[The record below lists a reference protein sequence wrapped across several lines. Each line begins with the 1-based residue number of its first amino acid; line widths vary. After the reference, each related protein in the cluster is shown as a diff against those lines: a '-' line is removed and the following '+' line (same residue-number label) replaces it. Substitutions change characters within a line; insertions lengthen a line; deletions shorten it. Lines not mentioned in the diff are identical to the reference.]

1 MPAPSQPVRQ
11 TLEGRLVRLARL
23 AGIGPVAIL
32 LALTLLLAWRLDRQL
47 NRYIQGEVQERL
59 TSVTEGVVGLLRSQH
74 ESLSQILIAN
84 LNVARDL
91 VARRGGLRLA
101 DGTASWTAR
110 DQFTGKTRQVSLPR
124 MTVGGTW
131 LGQVRDTGTVAPI
144 VDEITRLVG
153 GTVTIFQRIGPSG
166 DMLRVATNVK
176 GRDGQRALG
185 TYIPARAADGTPN
198 PVVSKVLRGER
209 YEGNAFV
216 VNAWYQSVYEP
227 VRDPSG
233 QVIGMIY
240 VGVRQ
245 ENVASLRQSIVG
257 ARVGETGRVLIM
269 NGRGAQQGIAAIGI
283 PGVPEGTDARLVKD
297 ADGTPVFRTIID
309 SALKSAPGTVT
320 LHRFALADSSGHR
333 RDRIAG
339 VTYFEPWDWVVVA
352 QGPAGEFNGALSATR
367 STILTLILSLLVV
380 GTLVAWA
387 TMTWFRRAATE
398 ITTPVRAVA
407 AAAEEVARG
416 DLEVQVPVD
425 GDEELARLGQSVRRI
440 ILTERELAD
449 AAQAL
454 ARGDLSGTVASRGP
468 KDRLAQ
474 SIAAIQR
481 AEQEAV
487 DAAARIAAGDLSR
500 EVTLRSAEDR
510 LSGSMNAIV
519 RAERELSLAASRIAA
534 GEISVPVHPRG
545 PQDTLGQA
553 FAKLQATVRALSAET
568 NRLIAAASA
577 GTLGVRGDPAQFA
590 GDFHDLVGGINQL
603 LDATGGPLQEAAAVL
618 GSIAG
623 KDLTVRMRGSY
634 AGDHAA
640 FAGDV
645 NRMAEDLSGS
655 MRNITDTAARLTQA
669 AGDLRAA
676 GDTVRESA
684 GQATEEAG
692 AVARSS
698 QEVSSTVTSVAVGA
712 EEMTASIREIAQSA
726 SAAAQVAHRAVDL
739 AGQADRTVGR
749 LSSSSSQIG
758 EIIRTITT
766 IAQQTNLLALNATIE
781 AARAG
786 AAGKG
791 FAVVAHEVKDL
802 AGSTA
807 RATEEIARRVE
818 TIQADASAAVQA
830 LQQIS
835 GIIGEISQLQTA
847 IAGAVEEQTATTS
860 EMTRG
865 IAGASSGV
873 EQIASRIDSVA
884 AATERSS
891 LAINQSQVAI
901 EALNAIAN
909 ELKALV
915 GRFRYEPDRAA
926 PPRAPSPPPRAH
938 RELSAR

>member
-1 MPAPSQPVRQ
+1 MPESTHPVRQ

-32 LALTLLLAWRLDRQL
+32 LTLTLLLAWRLDRQL
-47 NRYIQGEVQERL
+47 NRFIHGEVQERL
-59 TSVTEGVVGLLRSQH
+59 TGVTDGITGLLQSQH
-74 ESLSQILIAN
+74 ESLSQILMAN

-91 VARRGGLRLA
+91 ITRRGGLRLA
-101 DGTASWTAR
+101 GGTTSWAAR
-110 DQFTGKTRQVSLPR
+110 DQFTGSTRQLSLPQ

-131 LGQVRDTGTVAPI
+131 LGQVRDTGTTAPI
-144 VDEITRLVG
+144 VDEVSRLVG
-153 GTVTIFQRIGPSG
+153 GTVTIFQRTGPSG
-166 DMLRVATNVK
+166 DMLRVATNVI
-176 GRDGQRALG
+176 GSDGHRAIG

-198 PVVSKVLRGER
+198 PVITRVLQGER
-209 YEGNAFV
+209 YEGRAFV
-216 VNAWYQSVYEP
+216 VDAWYQSVYEP
-227 VRDPSG
+227 VEDAAGR
-233 QVIGMIY
+233 VIGMIY

-245 ENVASLRQSIVG
+245 ENVASLRQSIVNS
-257 ARVGETGRVLIM
+257 RVGTTGRVLIL
-269 NGRGAQQGIAAIGI
+269 NGSGAQQGTAAIGI
-283 PGVPEGTDARLVKD
+283 PGVPDGADARTIQD
-297 ADGTPVFRTIID
+297 TDGQPVYQAVID
-309 SALKSAPGTVT
+309 SARKRAPGTVA
-320 LHRFALADSSGHR
+320 LHRYELASAGGEAI
-333 RDRIAG
+333 DRIAG
-339 VTYFEPWDWVVVA
+339 VTYFKPWDWVVVA
-352 QGPAGEFNGALSATR
+352 EAPADEFNGALSHTR
-367 STILTLILSLLVV
+367 TTILTLIISLLVV

-387 TMTWFRRAATE
+387 TVTWFRRAASA

-407 AAAEEVARG
+407 AAAEQVAQG
-416 DLEVQVPVD
+416 NLDVQVPVD
-425 GDEELARLGQSVRRI
+425 GDEELASLGQSVRRI
-440 ILTERELAD
+440 VVTERELAD

-454 ARGDLSGTVASRGP
+454 ARGDLSGDIASRGP
-468 KDRLAQ
+468 KDRLAH
-474 SIAAIQR
+474 AITAIRR

-519 RAERELSLAASRIAA
+519 QAERALSQAATRIAA
-534 GEISVPVHPRG
+534 GDVSVPVHPRG

-553 FAKLQATVRALSAET
+553 FAKLQETVRALSAET

-577 GTLGVRGDPAQFA
+577 GTLGVRGDATRFA
-590 GDFHDLVGGINQL
+590 GDFHELVRGINQL
-603 LDATGGPLQEAAAVL
+603 LDATGGPLQEAAGVL

-655 MRNITDTAARLTQA
+655 MRNIADTALRLNQA
-669 AGDLRAA
+669 AGELRAA

-712 EEMTASIREIAQSA
+712 EEMSASIREIAQSA

-739 AGQADRTVGR
+739 AGEADRTVGR
-749 LSSSSSQIG
+749 LSSSSNQIG

-786 AAGKG
+786 EAGKG

-807 RATEEIARRVE
+807 RATEEIGRRVE
-818 TIQADASAAVQA
+818 TIQADASAAVKA

-835 GIIGEISQLQTA
+835 SIIGEISQLQTA

-901 EALNAIAN
+901 EALNAIAT
-909 ELKALV
+909 ELKTLV
-915 GRFRYEPDRAA
+915 GRFRYEAEPAA
-926 PPRAPSPPPRAH
+926 PPREPALATRPR
-938 RELSAR
+938 RELSTR